1 MKTDPQPTGHK
12 QSHSYY
18 TSFCTSVFSLWPYNN
33 RENFCDEFPL
43 FSIFFHLPPLLDF
56 QILQIKLYLFQPPQM
71 GPASPTLP
79 NNFFFT
85 TVQTAHFKFLSP
97 SSLFYRYTF

>member
-1 MKTDPQPTGHK
+1 MKTDPQPTGHQ

-18 TSFCTSVFSLWPYNN
+18 TSFCTSAFSLWPYNN
-33 RENFCDEFPL
+33 REIFYDECPF

-56 QILQIKLYLFQPPQM
+56 QISQIKLYLFQPSQL

-79 NNFFFT
+79 NNFFLQLYKQPIPNF
-85 TVQTAHFKFLSP
+85 
-97 SSLFYRYTF
+97 